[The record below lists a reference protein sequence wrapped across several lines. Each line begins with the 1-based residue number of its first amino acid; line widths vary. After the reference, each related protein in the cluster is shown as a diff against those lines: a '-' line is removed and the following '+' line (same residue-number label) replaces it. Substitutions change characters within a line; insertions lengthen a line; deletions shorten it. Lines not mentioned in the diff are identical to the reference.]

1 MRVVEPVGIVDATL
15 AIDPQVAT
23 AARRIRERPLDDLRR
38 VVAELQPDVDV
49 DADATVLY
57 GDPAEEIVHASLA
70 ADLIVAGSRG
80 YGLLHALHAGA
91 VSSRLI
97 RAAACPVIVVPH
109 AARTRAGDGGAAP
122 LVGHAT

>member
-38 VVAELQPDVDV
+38 VVAELQPDV